1 MSNLSALELAATWR
15 GDRDRLASPREL
27 EGWLAD
33 HGIDDPDLALRLAD
47 FRGLRGVIRAAFRA
61 AVERGS
67 PPPDA
72 VEALND
78 ASAAS
83 PMHPRLASDPL
94 RVEPVEHGQP
104 AARAFAAIARSA
116 IEILGGPDRERLRE
130 CPAPGCGRFFLT
142 TRPGRTWC
150 SPACGNRVRVA
161 RHHERR
167 RRPPTLRA

>member
-1 MSNLSALELAATWR
+1 MRGHLALELASTR
-15 GDRDRLASPREL
+15 LGGRDLLGGPREL
-27 EGWLAD
+27 EAWLAD
-33 HGIDDPDLALRLAD
+33 RGIDEPELVLRLAD
-47 FRGLRGVIRAAFRA
+47 FRRLRTSILAALE
-61 AVERGS
+61 AVVAQR
-67 PPPDA
+67 PLPPDA
-72 VEALND
+72 VEVVNQ

-83 PMHPRLASDPL
+83 PTHRRLLVDPVG
-94 RVEPVEHGQP
+94 VESVEDAP
-104 AARAFAAIARSA
+104 SAARAFAAIASSA